1 MMSRTLPP
9 CGELVVIARNA
20 NGVIITRIT
29 SKRDLLGA
37 MNTARQVLRLKVEA
51 TRVEVHHCECLLSDD
66 RTKPL
71 AAFSREDVPM
81 EQFR

>member
-1 MMSRTLPP
+1 MSSAPP
-9 CGELVVIARNA
+9 SYSKLVVIARDMTGA
-20 NGVIITRIT
+20 IVTRII

-37 MNTARQVLRLKVEA
+37 MNTAQCVLRLKVDA
-51 TRVEVHHCECLLSDD
+51 MRVEVHHREGPTSDY
-66 RTKPL
+66 RKKPL

>member
-1 MMSRTLPP
+1 MRSAPP
-9 CGELVVIARNA
+9 LCGGLIVIARDTT
-20 NGVIITRIT
+20 GSIVTRII
-29 SKRDLLGA
+29 SRRDLLGA
-37 MNTARQVLRLKVEA
+37 MNTAQCVLRLKVDA
-51 TRVEVHHCECLLSDD
+51 MRVEVHHREGQTSDY

>member
-1 MMSRTLPP
+1 MSSIPPP
-9 CGELVVIARNA
+9 CSGLVVIARDTT
-20 NGVIITRIT
+20 GSIVTRLT

-37 MNTARQVLRLKVEA
+37 MNTAQRILWLKVDVR
-51 TRVEVHHCECLLSDD
+51 RVEVHHRESPTSDY

-71 AAFSREDVPM
+71 AAFSREDFPM